1 MREISENAYLSAGR
15 TSTTI
20 TLFSPRPVPQAVYK
34 LHDLFSLTAALW
46 HGFEQINVQINLVG
60 LHRLIRRL
68 SAFRTLPASTSV
80 MGLCHPRE
88 PSASLGMQR
97 PHGAGDEK
105 GKRSARS
112 VLPAKASLRSS
123 LVPQRSLAKRIA
135 SIRHPSTQLQLPP
148 APIRD
153 IREIR
158 GSSASTLQCGEAI
171 FCVRDPKILRSTSVN
186 SLK

>member
-1 MREISENAYLSAGR
+1 MISQSAIGGNAYHGPADLPGLERGILISIVA
-15 TSTTI
+15 
-20 TLFSPRPVPQAVYK
+20 FSPRPVPQAVYK

-88 PSASLGMQR
+88 PSTSLGMQR

-105 GKRSARS
+105 GKRSARF
-112 VLPAKASLRSS
+112 VPPAKASLRSS
-123 LVPQRSLAKRIA
+123 LVPQRSLAKRIV
-135 SIRHPSTQLQLPP
+135 SIRHPSTPP
-148 APIRD
+148 LFAPYR
-153 IREIR
+153 
-158 GSSASTLQCGEAI
+158 
-171 FCVRDPKILRSTSVN
+171 
-186 SLK
+186 